1 MELAAKGQPDPGTW
15 IPPLDTKD
23 SKNSME
29 SSSWQYRNIKSR
41 ARFPYRELVM
51 SWEKSQIL
59 EQLLEAPESFEIS
72 SEELRKM

>member
-23 SKNSME
+23 SKDSME

-41 ARFPYRELVM
+41 ARFPYRELAM
-51 SWEKSQIL
+51 SWGIKSNSCITRGPRKRRL
-59 EQLLEAPESFEIS
+59 SPEV
-72 SEELRKM
+72 R